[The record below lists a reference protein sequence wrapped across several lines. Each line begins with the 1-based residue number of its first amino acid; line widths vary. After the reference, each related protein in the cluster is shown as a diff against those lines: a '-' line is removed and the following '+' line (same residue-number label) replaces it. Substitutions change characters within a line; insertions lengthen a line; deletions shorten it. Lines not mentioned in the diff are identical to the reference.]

1 MERKTSNEI
10 CSECGRPIEYIKPTE
25 LTGWIKRTCDCV
37 YEKREEEIQKAAVK
51 AREYVRAH
59 CGIPKMYLD
68 KTFDNYIPR
77 NDDER
82 KLKQWGI
89 EFAEKKFDNTGIWLI
104 MLGGCGVGKTHI
116 STAIMNKTV
125 DTMEIS
131 EQVARGFI
139 NGYTD
144 NVALPCRY
152 VRCTDLIENE
162 LYRMRNNS
170 GTDYEAICK
179 YTPLLVLDDFGVTKA
194 TDWNRELFYRILDYR
209 YINELPTVLS
219 TNMTADELKEAL
231 GTRSYDRLKDMCKNP
246 LAINGESFRGKEKA
260 QG

>member
-1 MERKTSNEI
+1 MERKTSDEL
-10 CSECGRPIEYIKPTE
+10 CPDCGRFIEYIYPSAQI
-25 LTGWIKRTCDCV
+25 GWIKSRCV
-37 YEKREEEIQKAAVK
+37 CVKEKHEEELKKATVK
-51 AREYVRAH
+51 AREHIRTL
-59 CGIPKMYLD
+59 CGIPKMFLD

-77 NDDER
+77 NDDEK
-82 KLKQWGI
+82 KLKQWTV
-89 EFAEKKFDNTGIWLI
+89 EFSEKKFDNTGIWLI
-104 MLGGCGVGKTHI
+104 MLGDCGVGKTHI

-131 EQVARGFI
+131 EQVAKGFI

-162 LYRMRNNS
+162 LYRMKSNS

-231 GTRSYDRLKDMCKNP
+231 GKRSYDRLKDMCKNP
-246 LAINGESFRGKEKA
+246 LAVNGESFRGKEKA
-260 QG
+260 